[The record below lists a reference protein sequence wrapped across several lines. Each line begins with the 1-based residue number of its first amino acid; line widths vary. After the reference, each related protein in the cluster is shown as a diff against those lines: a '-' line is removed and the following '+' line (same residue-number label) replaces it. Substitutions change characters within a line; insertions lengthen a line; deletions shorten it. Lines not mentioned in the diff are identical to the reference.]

1 MSYLDKKEFRD
12 CMSKMHD
19 ISNSEDALKDV
30 LFHSLYLLAQH
41 HKMTH
46 EDAMIYVES
55 DCSEIS
61 WSSKESECA

>member
-1 MSYLDKKEFRD
+1 MSYLDNKKCSDFMR
-12 CMSKMHD
+12 KMHNF
-19 ISNSEDALKDV
+19 SNSESDLKDI

-55 DCSEIS
+55 DCSELN
-61 WSSKESECA
+61 WYHNESESA